1 MFLHMSVGGF
11 RLWQRFLRIFIC
23 RIFLRE
29 RSTVVMQRR
38 SVCGFCVRLDGS
50 RNFCIRFHL
59 KNIHPE
65 VKAASVYQIWNSFG
79 FRYSAS
85 YIGDEPAGNGGSIFC
100 KYLCPQG
107 VLEGAL
113 PLSIAN
119 AGIRAALGKLFT
131 WKAGIL
137 VAVVLLSLM
146 FYRPFCKWICPLG
159 AVYALFNKVSLL
171 QMHID
176 TGKCVSCGKCTGVCK
191 MDVDVVRHPNH
202 TECIRCGACVKECP
216 VEAISYKYGFAE
228 KSKKKKENN

>member
-1 MFLHMSVGGF
+1 MLHGTELFQGLVE
-11 RLWQRFLRIFIC
+11 RIRQKTQIFI
-23 RIFLRE
+23 
-29 RSTVVMQRR
+29 
-38 SVCGFCVRLDGS
+38 
-50 RNFCIRFHL
+50 
-59 KNIHPE
+59 
-65 VKAASVYQIWNSFG
+65 
-79 FRYSAS
+79 
-85 YIGDEPAGNGGSIFC
+85 PAGKCNRFIKYGILLVFVILLPILVTNQLGMGDPFFC

-159 AVYALFNKVSLL
+159 AVYALNKVSLL
-171 QMHID
+171 QMHIA
-176 TGKCVSCGKCTGVCK
+176 TGQCESCGKCAGVCK

>member
-1 MFLHMSVGGF
+1 MLHGTELFQGLVE
-11 RLWQRFLRIFIC
+11 RIRQKTQIFI
-23 RIFLRE
+23 
-29 RSTVVMQRR
+29 
-38 SVCGFCVRLDGS
+38 
-50 RNFCIRFHL
+50 
-59 KNIHPE
+59 
-65 VKAASVYQIWNSFG
+65 
-79 FRYSAS
+79 
-85 YIGDEPAGNGGSIFC
+85 PAGKCNRFIKYGILLVFVILLPILVTNQLGMGDPFFC

-159 AVYALFNKVSLL
+159 AVYALFTKVSLL

-202 TECIRCGACVKECP
+202 AECIRCGACVKECP

>member
-1 MFLHMSVGGF
+1 MVFVILLPILVTNQLGM
-11 RLWQRFLRIFIC
+11 
-23 RIFLRE
+23 
-29 RSTVVMQRR
+29 
-38 SVCGFCVRLDGS
+38 
-50 RNFCIRFHL
+50 
-59 KNIHPE
+59 
-65 VKAASVYQIWNSFG
+65 
-79 FRYSAS
+79 
-85 YIGDEPAGNGGSIFC
+85 GDPFFC

-176 TGKCVSCGKCTGVCK
+176 TGKCVSCGKCAGVCK
-191 MDVDVVRHPNH
+191 MDVDVVRHPMLMYSKEANNRKQEIDRQHH
-202 TECIRCGACVKECP
+202 TIPNQRANDKHHGNVYNLLFRYGKVRSQNMEKLKSSFPTFCKRTFPQLHKIA
-216 VEAISYKYGFAE
+216 SYAHYAQCRLLRKPSHFIIYSR
-228 KSKKKKENN
+228 K